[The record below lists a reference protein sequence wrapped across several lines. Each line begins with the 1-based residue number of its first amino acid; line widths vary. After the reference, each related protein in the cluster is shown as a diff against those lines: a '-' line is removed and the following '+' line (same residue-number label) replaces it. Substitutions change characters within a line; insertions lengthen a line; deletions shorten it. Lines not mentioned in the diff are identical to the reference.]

1 MAKLVLALW
10 VAGLRVSKI
19 EVSPSLSFLLM
30 IGNGCTGYPGPEKQ
44 NWIRG
49 RRMASSPERRKLAR
63 LRLEVLLRILLPGAT
78 QAAHAETRNLSA
90 RGIFFHT
97 QAQVV
102 PGQNLE
108 CVLILPEKLTLAS
121 APMLVG
127 CKGKVVRVN
136 RDLPDETIGVAVEIS
151 SYDFPCNGEF

>member
-1 MAKLVLALW
+1 MV
-10 VAGLRVSKI
+10 R
-19 EVSPSLSFLLM
+19 
-30 IGNGCTGYPGPEKQ
+30 NQ
-44 NWIRG
+44 
-49 RRMASSPERRKLAR
+49 ERRKLTR
-63 LRLEVLLRILLPGAT
+63 LRLEVLLRILLPGAA

-97 QAQVV
+97 RAHVE

-127 CKGKVVRVN
+127 CKGRVVRVN
-136 RDLPDETIGVAVEIS
+136 RDLPGHTIGVAVEIS
-151 SYDFPCNGEF
+151 SYDFSWNGELLQTAGPAWERRHEAAADS

>member
-1 MAKLVLALW
+1 MQGW
-10 VAGLRVSKI
+10 
-19 EVSPSLSFLLM
+19 M
-30 IGNGCTGYPGPEKQ
+30 
-44 NWIRG
+44 
-49 RRMASSPERRKLAR
+49 MASNPERRKLAR

-97 QAQVV
+97 RAQVE
-102 PGQNLE
+102 PGQSLE
-108 CVLILPEKLTLAS
+108 CVLILPEKLTQAA

-151 SYDFPCNGEF
+151 SYDFSWQGELLKTANC